1 MYECFVFNVLSIP
14 VGDKMGKKLQ
24 LKRRVKYLTIFGT
37 AHYMYVPTL
46 SFTSIEYAL
55 KNFGVTEIYEIF
67 VELQVD
73 WS

>member
-1 MYECFVFNVLSIP
+1 MSALCLMSCQFQLVIKWE
-14 VGDKMGKKLQ
+14 KKLR

-67 VELQVD
+67 VKLQVD